1 MKPEDFGITN
11 YKWNNGKLDCFQDV
25 DLYNKNLK
33 KLPFEFGIV
42 TGYFSCSW
50 NNLTTLEHCPSSVGG
65 NFWCSYNKL
74 TTLEHCPSSVGGDF
88 VCSYNNIEFTDQDI
102 KRAMLKSK
110 LKDQDIKDKDIDNLV
125 LIKNLY

>member
-1 MKPEDFGITN
+1 MKPEDFDITN

-25 DLYNKNLK
+25 NLNDRNLK
-33 KLPFEFGIV
+33 KFPFEFGIV
-42 TGYFSCSW
+42 TGYFSCAY

-65 NFWCSYNKL
+65 YFYCDSNK
-74 TTLEHCPSSVGGDF
+74 V
-88 VCSYNNIEFTDQDI
+88 EFTDQDI

-125 LIKNLY
+125 LINSLFNRG